1 MPSFS
6 NKSWEKLSTV
16 DEDLQKVFLEV
27 VKTFDC
33 TILEGKRS
41 LARQQ
46 WLVDQG
52 KSKTLNS
59 KHLDGKAVD
68 AAPYPIDWHDTER
81 FYYFA
86 GFVRGVAHSMGVP
99 LRLGADWDGDGEV
112 KDHDFKDLVHFELLR

>member
-1 MPSFS
+1 MPNFS
-6 NKSWEKLSTV
+6 HKSWEKLASV
-16 DEDLQKVFLEV
+16 DERLQRVFLEV

-41 LARQQ
+41 QERQQ
-46 WLVDQG
+46 WLYDQG

-68 AAPYPIDWHDTER
+68 AAPYPIDWHDLER

-86 GFVRGVAHSMGVP
+86 GFVRGVAYSMGIP
-99 LRLGADWDGDGEV
+99 LRLGADWDMDGEV
-112 KDHDFKDLVHFELLR
+112 KDHDFKDLVHFELC